1 MTKILITLAIC
12 LGYIGITLRLFKVVR
27 LRENLTNSKHQFATQ
42 CILMVVLLFHLWF
55 LIDHITVDSDLNFS
69 LSSAISAIC
78 WMALLSC
85 WVFAFFYR
93 LTVLYFLIIILTII
107 CLPFILVASPYP
119 ITLINIDIFE
129 IHPILSIAAYGIFTI
144 AGLHTLIM
152 VAAQKCLSRGKIPF
166 YLESLPPLLTME
178 KILFR
183 MIFIGLVFLS
193 LALLTGMFFLN
204 EETGNFLEFKHKII
218 FAISSWV
225 IFVSLAT
232 GRIFFGWRGKTAVKW
247 TLLGYSVLLLAYIGT
262 RFVVE
267 ILLNN

>member
-1 MTKILITLAIC
+1 MDSKS
-12 LGYIGITLRLFKVVR
+12 R
-27 LRENLTNSKHQFATQ
+27 LRYL
-42 CILMVVLLFHLWF
+42 
-55 LIDHITVDSDLNFS
+55 
-69 LSSAISAIC
+69 
-78 WMALLSC
+78 
-85 WVFAFFYR
+85 R
-93 LTVLYFLIIILTII
+93 
-107 CLPFILVASPYP
+107 YP
-119 ITLINIDIFE
+119 RRRI
-129 IHPILSIAAYGIFTI
+129 AYGIFTI

-225 IFVSLAT
+225 IFVSLGA

-247 TLLGYSVLLLAYIGT
+247 TLLGYSVLFLAYIGT

-267 ILLNN
+267 ILLIN